1 MKAIST
7 FLAILV
13 LISAFF
19 SPMPASAAFSISKL
33 TLTNIPMT
41 LFSFT
46 GNRPDFLGVTDG
58 KLAACPNSPN
68 CVSSQASDV
77 EHSIQPLTYKSSPE
91 VAFANLK
98 KVVEAQERAKII
110 SDRSDYLYVEFSSK
124 LMGFVDDVE
133 FYLNPAKNVIEV
145 RSASR
150 LGDSDLGVNRQRVM
164 AIASQLQA
172 LETS

>member
-1 MKAIST
+1 MSYKSRLMKAILT
-7 FLAILV
+7 FLAVLV
-13 LISAFF
+13 LIF
-19 SPMPASAAFSISKL
+19 PLPASAGLSQL

-110 SDRSDYLYVEFSSK
+110 SDRPDYLYVEFSSK

-133 FYLNPAKNVIEV
+133 F
-145 RSASR
+145 SR
-150 LGDSDLGVNRQRVM
+150 LGESDLGVNRQRVM